1 MYIAPWTKAIALPC
15 GRLEVAKFCMPQIKR
30 FAQRL
35 FYYVLFPTH
44 LPILG
49 LAGEQCKYTNFFR
62 NGQFF
67 GQERTKKYVN
77 ALWDVHVLFAKCIG
91 LCLGVLLDGEF
102 AAVVTAFG
110 AYVVIHY
117 WSTAVAAGGKLCFLQ
132 GVVCSALRCASLR
145 ESVFWMWHI
154 IIIFLFIFPLTVLV
168 HPNGGRSRHSYSLS
182 LRPPAH

>member
-1 MYIAPWTKAIALPC
+1 MSCSP
-15 GRLEVAKFCMPQIKR
+15 
-30 FAQRL
+30 
-35 FYYVLFPTH
+35 PTYPFRAW
-44 LPILG
+44 LGNNANILTFSETDSFSG
-49 LAGEQCKYTNFFR
+49 R
-62 NGQFF
+62 NGQ
-67 GQERTKKYVN
+67 KKYVN
-77 ALWDVHVLFAKCIG
+77 YHWGSSRIVFAKCIG

-168 HPNGGRSRHSYSLS
+168 HPNGGRSRRSYSLS

>member
-1 MYIAPWTKAIALPC
+1 MDI
-15 GRLEVAKFCMPQIKR
+15 R
-30 FAQRL
+30 
-35 FYYVLFPTH
+35 
-44 LPILG
+44 
-49 LAGEQCKYTNFFR
+49 R
-62 NGQFF
+62 NGCSIRGLLCQICNLTLIIIKICNLLCFIILNLVVI
-67 GQERTKKYVN
+67 RRRNKAKKYVN
-77 ALWDVHVLFAKCIG
+77 YLWGSSRIVCAKCIG

-154 IIIFLFIFPLTVLV
+154 IIIFLFIFPIVV
-168 HPNGGRSRHSYSLS
+168 
-182 LRPPAH
+182 